1 MSCSSQTVSEGGFM
15 RFPFRPLTGNSYD
28 TAQLFLRRSFTTRLL
43 MLGLPG
49 AALLL
54 LCLLAFVSRN
64 AGTAVTAALE
74 RNAQLRA
81 GSVALILEQI
91 FTETRNQLLI
101 LAAGPVSRQTMEDRL
116 RFRAKAGG
124 VHYREVAF
132 MARNSD
138 DSFLLINH
146 GGEVVTVPPD
156 MAREAIGSPFNM
168 GEIRH
173 TANHVHMGQPLEVI
187 YPPLPFKGAMQSPR
201 LQVLRFSTPIFD
213 ERDQYQGLLILS
225 LDLSVL
231 RDAVSMFSASESS
244 FWQANHLSHVRSV
257 FFDAQGWMIFQSEKK
272 KQEGGVPLS
281 LNEIRKGFAGDFGRP
296 GFSTAFRPYARHL
309 RWWTMVAAVQK
320 GESGRISISSRDEG
334 WSDAA
339 FGEVHASYAPIFFSS
354 APDAKPDVIGGI
366 AVLDGMA
373 SDVGGLYL
381 FQTLAAAGG
390 LCLLFIGFLLWRAGR
405 TADRVLTRFAEEV
418 DSRMSAPASPIGE
431 LPDAPL
437 SLIKARDSVNRLL
450 DRLRHA
456 EDEHNSWHD
465 HQLSLWEREPSD
477 RMPAE
482 VAAPFGLVGESP
494 AMNDLREQI
503 ARAAPSDADIL
514 VIGETG
520 TGKELVSRAI
530 HEASPRR
537 NGPFITINCGALDE
551 NLLMDTLFGHVKGA
565 FTEARQPRKGAFL
578 AAEGG
583 TLMLDEVG
591 NASPKVQQAL
601 LRALSTRAMRPLG
614 SDEEVPFNTR
624 IIAAT
629 NALLPHDEN
638 FREDLFYRLAV
649 ITIQTPP
656 LRDRRE
662 DLPALAAYFLS
673 HEAAARNMPMPAIS
687 RGALSLLMEWTWPGN
702 VRQLRNCLIRALA
715 FCENGI
721 IQAENIQLEILPL
734 QNEDAPPATA
744 GDYDA
749 DAAPDAADPA
759 SPPSED
765 AAPNDGDLPPRIAAV
780 LPRMAAAGR
789 VSRQEYQTLAG
800 ENISMRTAQYDLQL
814 LQKLGLVEKQG
825 RGPAQRYVLTAAGE
839 ARARRRSED
848 KS

>member
-1 MSCSSQTVSEGGFM
+1 M
-15 RFPFRPLTGNSYD
+15 RFQFPPLTGNSYD
-28 TAQLFLRRSFTTRLL
+28 TALLFLRRSVTTRLL
-43 MLGLPG
+43 AIGLPG
-49 AALLL
+49 AALLI

-64 AGTAVTAALE
+64 AGIAIGTALE

-101 LAAGPVSRQTMEDRL
+101 LAAGPLSRNTMADRL

-124 VHYREVAF
+124 AHYREIAF
-132 MARNSD
+132 IARNSE

-146 GGEVVTVPPD
+146 AGEVVNVPST

-168 GEIRH
+168 GEVRH
-173 TANHVHMGQPLEVI
+173 TANQVHMGQPLEVI

-201 LQVLRFSTPIFD
+201 LHIVRFSTPIFN
-213 ERDQYQGLLILS
+213 EQNQYQGLLILS

-231 RDAVSMFSASESS
+231 RDAISTLSASGSS
-244 FWQANHLSHVRSV
+244 FWQDSHVSHVRSV
-257 FFDAQGWMIFQSEKK
+257 FFDVQGWMIFQSEKDR
-272 KQEGGVPLS
+272 QGNIPLS
-281 LNEIRKGFAGDFGRP
+281 LNEIRKGFSGDFGRP

-320 GESGRISISSRDEG
+320 GESGRIGFSANDDA
-334 WSDAA
+334 WSDIA
-339 FGEVHASYAPIFFSS
+339 FGDIHASYAPITFSS
-354 APDAKPDVIGGI
+354 TPDGTPQVVGGI
-366 AVLDGMA
+366 AVFDGMP
-373 SDVGGLYL
+373 SELGGFPL
-381 FQTLAAAGG
+381 FQILAAGG
-390 LCLLFIGFLLWRAGR
+390 SCLLLLLGLLLWHTGR
-405 TADRVLTRFAEEV
+405 TADRLLTGFAA
-418 DSRMSAPASPIGE
+418 DLDACTDAPAAPM
-431 LPDAPL
+431 PDMPGAPR
-437 SLIKARDSVNRLL
+437 SLRRARDSVNRLL
-450 DRLRHA
+450 VRLRQA
-456 EDEHNSWHD
+456 EEEHNSWHD
-465 HQLSLWEREPSD
+465 RQLSLWEREPSE
-477 RMPAE
+477 RMPDE

-494 AMNDLREQI
+494 AMQELRDNI

-530 HEASPRR
+530 HEASPRH

-629 NALLPHDEN
+629 NAMLPRDEN

-673 HEAAARNMPMPAIS
+673 HEAAARNVPMPRIS
-687 RGALSLLMEWTWPGN
+687 RGALSMLMEWTWPGN

-715 FCENGI
+715 FCEHGI
-721 IQAENIQLEILPL
+721 IQAENIQLEVLPL
-734 QNEDAPPATA
+734 QNEETSSPLTTSDSSPADPSGEASPDTSAEAPGTLPPAGET
-744 GDYDA
+744 
-749 DAAPDAADPA
+749 
-759 SPPSED
+759 
-765 AAPNDGDLPPRIAAV
+765 DGDLPPRITAV

-789 VSRQEYQTLAG
+789 VSRQEYQRLAG
-800 ENISMRTAQYDLQL
+800 ESISMRTAQYDLQL

-825 RGPAQRYVLTAAGE
+825 RGPAQRYVLTPAGE
-839 ARARRRSED
+839 ARARHCTED
-848 KS
+848 

>member
-1 MSCSSQTVSEGGFM
+1 M
-15 RFPFRPLTGNSYD
+15 RFQFSPLTGNSYD
-28 TAQLFLRRSFTTRLL
+28 TALLFLRRSVTTRLL
-43 MLGLPG
+43 AVGLPG
-49 AALLL
+49 VALLL
-54 LCLLAFVSRN
+54 LCLIAFVSRN
-64 AGTAVTAALE
+64 TGTAITAALE

-81 GSVALILEQI
+81 GSVSLILEQI

-101 LAAGPVSRQTMEDRL
+101 LAAGPVSRQTMDDRL

-146 GGEVVTVPPD
+146 DGEIVTVPID
-156 MAREAIGSPFNM
+156 MARQAIGSPFNM

-213 ERDQYQGLLILS
+213 DNDQYLGLLILS

-231 RDAVSMFSASESS
+231 RDAISMFSSSESS
-244 FWQANHLSHVRSV
+244 FWQNSNLSHVRSV
-257 FFDAQGWMIFQSEKK
+257 FFDVQGWMIFQSEKNR
-272 KQEGGVPLS
+272 QGTVPLS
-281 LNEIRKGFAGDFGRP
+281 LNEIRKGFGGDFGRP
-296 GFSTAFRPYARHL
+296 GFSTAFRPYPRHL
-309 RWWTMVAAVQK
+309 RWWEMVEAVQK
-320 GESGRISISSRDEG
+320 GKSGRISISSRDEG
-334 WSDAA
+334 WSDTA
-339 FGEVHASYAPIFFSS
+339 FSDVHASYAPIFFSS
-354 APDAKPDVIGGI
+354 APDAVPDVIGGI
-366 AVLDGMA
+366 AVLDGMP
-373 SDVGGLYL
+373 SDVGGIYL
-381 FQTLAAAGG
+381 FWTLCTGAS
-390 LCLLFIGFLLWRAGR
+390 LCLLFMGLLLWRTGR
-405 TADRVLTRFAEEV
+405 VTDRALARFADEIDATAET
-418 DSRMSAPASPIGE
+418 SATAIPE
-431 LPDAPL
+431 LPNAPHTL
-437 SLIKARDSVNRLL
+437 NRARNSVNRLL
-450 DRLRHA
+450 RRLRRA
-456 EDEHNSWHD
+456 EDVHNSWHD
-465 HQLSLWEREPSD
+465 QQQTLWEREACD
-477 RMPAE
+477 LMPE
-482 VAAPFGLVGESP
+482 NVAAPFGLVGESP
-494 AMNDLREQI
+494 VMNELREHI

-537 NGPFITINCGALDE
+537 DGPFITINCGALDE

-629 NALLPHDEN
+629 NALLPRDEN

-662 DLPALAAYFLS
+662 DLPALASYFLS
-673 HEAAARNMPMPAIS
+673 HEAAARNVPVPAVS
-687 RGALSLLMEWTWPGN
+687 RGALNLLMECGWPGN

-734 QNEDAPPATA
+734 QNDDLP
-744 GDYDA
+744 
-749 DAAPDAADPA
+749 AAPAANGGTAATPPENPA
-759 SPPSED
+759 SPPLQDGEHTEEP
-765 AAPNDGDLPPRIAAV
+765 ADGDLPPRIAAV
-780 LPRMAAAGR
+780 LPHMAAAGR
-789 VSRQEYQTLAG
+789 VSRQEYQELAG

-825 RGPAQRYVLTAAGE
+825 RGPAQRYVLTPEGE
-839 ARARRRSED
+839 ARARRCQHKEE
-848 KS
+848 

>member
-1 MSCSSQTVSEGGFM
+1 M
-15 RFPFRPLTGNSYD
+15 
-28 TAQLFLRRSFTTRLL
+28 LFLKRSIATQLL
-43 MLGLPG
+43 AIGLPG

-64 AGTAVTAALE
+64 TGTVITAALE

-101 LAAGPVSRQTMEDRL
+101 LAAGPISKQTMADRL

-132 MARNSD
+132 MSRNSD

-146 GGEVVTVPPD
+146 DGEIVTVPPD
-156 MAREAIGSPFNM
+156 VARQAIGSPFNM
-168 GEIRH
+168 GEVRH
-173 TANHVHMGQPLEVI
+173 KAKHVHTGQPLEVI
-187 YPPLPFKGAMQSPR
+187 YPPMPIKGAMQSLR
-201 LQVLRFSTPIFD
+201 LQVLRCSTPIFD
-213 ERDQYQGLLILS
+213 DQNQYRGLLILS

-231 RDAVSMFSASESS
+231 RDAVSMFSSSESS
-244 FWQANHLSHVRSV
+244 FWQSSHVSHVRSV
-257 FFDAQGWMIFQSEKK
+257 FFDAQGWMIFQSEKNR
-272 KQEGGVPLS
+272 QENVPLG
-281 LNEIRKGFAGDFGRP
+281 LNDIRKGFGGDFGRP
-296 GFSTAFRPYARHL
+296 GFSTAFRPYASHL
-309 RWWTMVAAVQK
+309 PWWTMVAAVQN
-320 GESGRISISSRDEG
+320 GESGRVNFSSIGED
-334 WSDAA
+334 WSDTPL
-339 FGEVHASYAPIFFSS
+339 GDVHASYAPLFFSS
-354 APDAKPDVIGGI
+354 APDAAPDVIGGI
-366 AVLDGMA
+366 AVLDGDSA
-373 SDVGGLYL
+373 DADGLYR
-381 FQTLAAAGG
+381 FQTLAAGG
-390 LCLLFIGFLLWRAGR
+390 ALCLLFMGVLLWLTGRA
-405 TADRVLTRFAEEV
+405 ADRFLARFAG
-418 DSRMSAPASPIGE
+418 DIDACMDAPAARMEE

-437 SLIKARDSVNRLL
+437 TLRKARDAVNRLL
-450 DRLRHA
+450 LRLRRA
-456 EDEHNSWHD
+456 EDAHNSWHD
-465 HQLSLWEREPSD
+465 RQLSLWEREPCD
-477 RMPAE
+477 RMPESA
-482 VAAPFGLVGESP
+482 AAPFGLVGDSP
-494 AMNDLREQI
+494 AMNELREHI
-503 ARAAPSDADIL
+503 ARAAPSNADIL

-537 NGPFITINCGALDE
+537 DAPFITINCGALDE

-629 NALLPHDEN
+629 NALLPKDEN

-656 LRDRRE
+656 LRDRLE
-662 DLPALAAYFLS
+662 DLPALATYFLS
-673 HEAAARNMPMPAIS
+673 HEAAARHVPVPAIS
-687 RGALSLLMEWTWPGN
+687 RGAMSLLMEWSWPGN

-721 IQAENIQLEILPL
+721 IQAENIQLEILPQ
-734 QNEDAPPATA
+734 QNDGTPVAPPGDSGMTQDAPESRIPLPDVKET
-744 GDYDA
+744 
-749 DAAPDAADPA
+749 DAAG
-759 SPPSED
+759 
-765 AAPNDGDLPPRIAAV
+765 NDLPPRIAAV
-780 LPRMAAAGR
+780 LPRMAAAGS

-800 ENISMRTAQYDLQL
+800 ESISMRTAQYDLQL
-814 LQKLGLVEKQG
+814 LQKLGLVEKRG
-825 RGPAQRYVLTAAGE
+825 RGPAQRYVLTQAGE
-839 ARARRRSED
+839 TRARRRSEERN
-848 KS
+848 

>member
-1 MSCSSQTVSEGGFM
+1 MDRQISEGGVM

-28 TAQLFLRRSFTTRLL
+28 TAMLFLKRSIATQLL
-43 MLGLPG
+43 AIGLPG

-64 AGTAVTAALE
+64 TGTVITAALE

-101 LAAGPVSRQTMEDRL
+101 LAAGPIPKQTMADRL

-138 DSFLLINH
+138 DSFLIINH
-146 GGEVVTVPPD
+146 DGDIVTVPPD
-156 MAREAIGSPFNM
+156 VARQAIGSPFNM
-168 GEIRH
+168 GEVRH
-173 TANHVHMGQPLEVI
+173 TAKHVHTGHPLEVI
-187 YPPLPFKGAMQSPR
+187 YPPMPLKGAMQSLR

-213 ERDQYQGLLILS
+213 DHDQYQGLLILS

-231 RDAVSMFSASESS
+231 RDAVSMFSSSESS
-244 FWQANHLSHVRSV
+244 FWQSSQASHVRSV
-257 FFDAQGWMIFQSEKK
+257 FFDAQGWMIFQSEKNR
-272 KQEGGVPLS
+272 QEDVPLG
-281 LNEIRKGFAGDFGRP
+281 LNDIRKGFGGDFGRP
-296 GFSTAFRPYARHL
+296 GFSTAFRPYASHL
-309 RWWTMVAAVQK
+309 PWWTMVAAVQK
-320 GESGRISISSRDEG
+320 GESGRISFSSI
-334 WSDAA
+334 
-339 FGEVHASYAPIFFSS
+339 GEEWNDTPLGDVHASYAPLFFSA
-354 APDAKPDVIGGI
+354 APDAAPDVIGGI
-366 AVLDGMA
+366 AVLDGD
-373 SDVGGLYL
+373 STDVEGLYR
-381 FQTLAAAGG
+381 FQTLAAGGG
-390 LCLLFIGFLLWRAGR
+390 LCLLFMGILLWLTGRAADRSLARFAGAIDACMDAPAAGR
-405 TADRVLTRFAEEV
+405 AEL
-418 DSRMSAPASPIGE
+418 S
-431 LPDAPL
+431 DAPL
-437 SLIKARDSVNRLL
+437 TLRKARDGVNRLL
-450 DRLRHA
+450 QRLRRA
-456 EDEHNSWHD
+456 EDAHNTWHNR
-465 HQLSLWEREPSD
+465 QLSLWEREPCD
-477 RMPAE
+477 RMPENA
-482 VAAPFGLVGESP
+482 AAPFGLVGDSP
-494 AMNDLREQI
+494 AMNELREHI
-503 ARAAPSDADIL
+503 ARAAPSNADIL

-537 NGPFITINCGALDE
+537 NAPFITINCGALDE

-629 NALLPHDEN
+629 NALLPKDEN

-662 DLPALAAYFLS
+662 DLPALASYFLA
-673 HEAAARNMPMPAIS
+673 HEAAARNVPVPAIS
-687 RGALSLLMEWTWPGN
+687 RGALNLLMEWNWPGN

-721 IQAENIQLEILPL
+721 IQAENIQLEILP
-734 QNEDAPPATA
+734 QQTDNATGAPP
-744 GDYDA
+744 GDGGMTQGT
-749 DAAPDAADPA
+749 PA
-759 SPPSED
+759 SPPSIPDDEESGG
-765 AAPNDGDLPPRIAAV
+765 AANSDLPPRIAAV
-780 LPRMAAAGR
+780 LPRMAAAGS
-789 VSRQEYQTLAG
+789 VSRQEYQALAG
-800 ENISMRTAQYDLQL
+800 KNISMRTAQYDLQL

-825 RGPAQRYVLTAAGE
+825 RGPAQRYVLTQAGE
-839 ARARRRSED
+839 ARARGQ
-848 KS
+848 

>member
-1 MSCSSQTVSEGGFM
+1 M

-28 TAQLFLRRSFTTRLL
+28 TALLFLRRSFATRLL
-43 MLGLPG
+43 AVGLPG
-49 AALLL
+49 VAVLL
-54 LCLLAFVSRN
+54 LCLFAFVSRN

-101 LAAGPVSRQTMEDRL
+101 LAAGPVSRQTMDDRL

-132 MARNSD
+132 MARNNEE
-138 DSFLLINH
+138 SFLLINYN
-146 GGEVVTVPPD
+146 GEIVTVPLD
-156 MAREAIGSPFNM
+156 MARQAIGSPFSM

-173 TANHVHMGQPLEVI
+173 TANHVHMGQPLEVT

-213 ERDQYQGLLILS
+213 DHNQYQGLLVLS
-225 LDLSVL
+225 LDLAVL
-231 RDAVSMFSASESS
+231 RDAISMFSSTENS
-244 FWQANHLSHVRSV
+244 FWQNAHISHVRSV
-257 FFDAQGWMIFQSEKK
+257 YFDAQGWMIFQSEKNR
-272 KQEGGVPLS
+272 QGNAPLG
-281 LNEIRKGFAGDFGRP
+281 LGEIRKGFGGDFGRP
-296 GFSTAFRPYARHL
+296 GFSTAFRPYPRHL
-309 RWWTMVAAVQK
+309 RWWEMVAAVQK
-320 GESGRISISSRDEG
+320 GQSGRISIAARDEG
-334 WSDAA
+334 WSDGA
-339 FGEVHASYAPIFFSS
+339 FGDVHASYAPIFFSS
-354 APDAKPDVIGGI
+354 APDVGPDVVGGI
-366 AVLDGMA
+366 AVLDGTPA
-373 SDVGGLYL
+373 DVSGLYL
-381 FQTLAAAGG
+381 FRTLAVGG
-390 LCLLFIGFLLWRAGR
+390 CLCLVFVGLLLWRAGR
-405 TADRVLTRFAEEV
+405 ATDRVLARFAE
-418 DSRMSAPASPIGE
+418 DIDACANAPAATIPDI
-431 LPDAPL
+431 PDAPNTL
-437 SLIKARDSVNRLL
+437 RRARDGVNRLL
-450 DRLRHA
+450 TRLRHA

-465 HQLSLWEREPSD
+465 RQLTLWEREPCGQLPETVD
-477 RMPAE
+477 
-482 VAAPFGLVGESP
+482 APLGLVGDSS
-494 AMNDLREQI
+494 AMNELRENI

-629 NALLPHDEN
+629 NALLPRDEN

-656 LRDRRE
+656 LRDRLE
-662 DLPALAAYFLS
+662 DLPALASYFLA
-673 HEAAARNMPMPAIS
+673 HEAAARNVPVPAVS
-687 RGALSLLMEWTWPGN
+687 RGALSLLMEWSWPGN

-734 QNEDAPPATA
+734 LNDDVSATQA
-744 GDYDA
+744 GDGG
-749 DAAPDAADPA
+749 AAPAPQEN
-759 SPPSED
+759 PPTMAQD
-765 AAPNDGDLPPRIAAV
+765 DGDDTVGGDLPPRIAAV

-814 LQKLGLVEKQG
+814 LQKLGLVEKLG
-825 RGPAQRYVLTAAGE
+825 RGPAQRYVLTPAGE
-839 ARARRRSED
+839 ARARRGANGES
-848 KS
+848 

>member
-1 MSCSSQTVSEGGFM
+1 MIGRQVSEGGIM
-15 RFPFRPLTGNSYD
+15 RFQFRPPTGNSYD
-28 TAQLFLRRSFTTRLL
+28 TALLFLKRSIAARLL
-43 MLGLPG
+43 AVGLPG
-49 AALLL
+49 VALLL

-64 AGTAVTAALE
+64 TGTAVTAALE

-101 LAAGPVSRQTMEDRL
+101 LAAGPVSRQTMDDRL

-132 MARNSD
+132 MARNSEN
-138 DSFLLINH
+138 SFLLISH
-146 GGEVVTVPPD
+146 DGEIQSVPLD
-156 MAREAIGSPFNM
+156 MARQAIGSPFNM

-213 ERDQYQGLLILS
+213 DHDQYQGLLILS

-231 RDAVSMFSASESS
+231 RDAISVFSSSESS
-244 FWQANHLSHVRSV
+244 FWQNSHISHMRSV
-257 FFDAQGWMIFQSEKK
+257 FFDAQGWMIFQSEKNR
-272 KQEGGVPLS
+272 QSGVPLG
-281 LNEIRKGFAGDFGRP
+281 LGEIRKGFGGDFGRP

-320 GESGRISISSRDEG
+320 GESGRINISSRDEG

-339 FGEVHASYAPIFFSS
+339 FSDVHASYAPIFFSS
-354 APDAKPDVIGGI
+354 APGAGRDVIGGI
-366 AVLDGMA
+366 AVLDSMPPDA
-373 SDVGGLYL
+373 NGLSI
-381 FQTLAAAGG
+381 FQTLAVGG
-390 LCLLFIGFLLWRAGR
+390 GICLLFVGLLLWRVGHGV
-405 TADRVLTRFAEEV
+405 DRQLARFADGV
-418 DSRMSAPASPIGE
+418 DAAVETSAVAMPE
-431 LPDAPL
+431 LPNASRNL
-437 SLIKARDSVNRLL
+437 RKARNSVNLL
-450 DRLRHA
+450 LKRLRRA

-465 HQLSLWEREPSD
+465 QQLTLWEREPCD
-477 RMPAE
+477 HMPE
-482 VAAPFGLVGESP
+482 PVDAPFGLVGTSP
-494 AMNDLREQI
+494 AMKDLHEQI

-530 HEASPRR
+530 HAASPRR

-629 NALLPHDEN
+629 NALLPQDEN

-662 DLPALAAYFLS
+662 DLPALAASFLAQ
-673 HEAAARNMPMPAIS
+673 EAAARNVPVPAIS
-687 RGALSLLMEWTWPGN
+687 RGALSLLMESGWPGN

-734 QNEDAPPATA
+734 QNDDAPAAGSGGPATPPSETPPA
-744 GDYDA
+744 QQPRDAEDA
-749 DAAPDAADPA
+749 DAG
-759 SPPSED
+759 
-765 AAPNDGDLPPRIAAV
+765 GDLPPRIAAV

-789 VSRQEYQTLAG
+789 VSRQDYQTLAG

-825 RGPAQRYVLTAAGE
+825 RGPAQRYVLTPAGE
-839 ARARRRSED
+839 ERARRSQTA
-848 KS
+848 

>member
-1 MSCSSQTVSEGGFM
+1 M
-15 RFPFRPLTGNSYD
+15 RFQFSPLTGNSYD
-28 TAQLFLRRSFTTRLL
+28 TALLFLRRSVTTRLL
-43 MLGLPG
+43 AVGLPG
-49 AALLL
+49 AAILL
-54 LCLLAFVSRN
+54 LCLIAFVSRN
-64 AGTAVTAALE
+64 TGTAITAALE

-81 GSVALILEQI
+81 GSVSLILEQI

-101 LAAGPVSRQTMEDRL
+101 LAAGPISRQTMDDRL

-124 VHYREVAF
+124 IHYREVAF
-132 MARNSD
+132 MARNSS
-138 DSFLLINH
+138 DSFLIINH
-146 GGEVVTVPPD
+146 DGEIVSVPLD
-156 MAREAIGSPFNM
+156 VARQAIGSPFNM

-173 TANHVHMGQPLEVI
+173 TANHVHMGQPLEVS

-213 ERDQYQGLLILS
+213 DNNQYQGLLILS

-231 RDAVSMFSASESS
+231 RDAISMFSSSESS
-244 FWQANHLSHVRSV
+244 FWQNSNLSHVRSV

-272 KQEGGVPLS
+272 QQGTAPLS
-281 LNEIRKGFAGDFGRP
+281 LNDIRKGFGGDFGRP
-296 GFSTAFRPYARHL
+296 GFNSAFRPYPRHL
-309 RWWTMVAAVQK
+309 RWWEMVAAVQEGK
-320 GESGRISISSRDEG
+320 SGRISISSRDEG
-334 WSDAA
+334 WSDTA
-339 FGEVHASYAPIFFSS
+339 FSDVHASYAPIFFSS
-354 APDAKPDVIGGI
+354 APDAVPDVIGGI
-366 AVLDGMA
+366 AVLDGMP
-373 SDVGGLYL
+373 SDVGGLYI
-381 FQTLAAAGG
+381 FQTLLIGAG
-390 LCLLFIGFLLWRAGR
+390 LCLLFMGILLWRTGR
-405 TADRVLTRFAEEV
+405 VTDRILARFADEV
-418 DSRMSAPASPIGE
+418 DATTKTSAATPIPE
-431 LPDAPL
+431 LPNAPHTL
-437 SLIKARDSVNRLL
+437 NRARDSVNRLL
-450 DRLRHA
+450 LRLRRA

-465 HQLSLWEREPSD
+465 QQQTLWEREPCD
-477 RMPAE
+477 LIPE
-482 VAAPFGLVGESP
+482 NVAAPSGLVGESS
-494 AMNDLREQI
+494 AMNELREHI

-537 NGPFITINCGALDE
+537 DGPFITINCGALDE

-629 NALLPHDEN
+629 NALLPRDEN

-662 DLPALAAYFLS
+662 DLPALASYFLA
-673 HEAAARNMPMPAIS
+673 HEAAARNVPVPAVS
-687 RGALSLLMEWTWPGN
+687 RGALNMLMECGWPGN

-734 QNEDAPPATA
+734 QSDDLPPAPA
-744 GDYDA
+744 GNGG
-749 DAAPDAADPA
+749 APTPPSENPA
-759 SPPSED
+759 SPPQGGEKVEE
-765 AAPNDGDLPPRIAAV
+765 NIDGDLPPRIAAV

-789 VSRQEYQTLAG
+789 VSRQEYQALAG

-825 RGPAQRYVLTAAGE
+825 RGPAQRYVLTSDGE
-839 ARARRRSED
+839 ERARRCQHRED
-848 KS
+848 